1 MRQLMQEDVE
11 QFNRMIGY
19 VRAEQD
25 AVLAAVIHP
34 DKRGC
39 PKVKITFLLI
49 PVVQPVREILGAKLL
64 ENFLLILS
72 HETGKDDVIPGE
84 ASVHPVVKNLYGMGK
99 IGVIVQI
106 VRRLH
111 RKVFISGSRSYVQCA
126 GGHIRFPPSGRFS
139 MRQG

>member
-1 MRQLMQEDVE
+1 NALPPNRISGVDDAVLLFGWRVVHAVFVIEALPVQFMVGAVDVRQLMQEDVE

-84 ASVHPVVKNLYGMGK
+84 ASVHPVVKNLY
-99 IGVIVQI
+99 
-106 VRRLH
+106 
-111 RKVFISGSRSYVQCA
+111 
-126 GGHIRFPPSGRFS
+126 
-139 MRQG
+139 